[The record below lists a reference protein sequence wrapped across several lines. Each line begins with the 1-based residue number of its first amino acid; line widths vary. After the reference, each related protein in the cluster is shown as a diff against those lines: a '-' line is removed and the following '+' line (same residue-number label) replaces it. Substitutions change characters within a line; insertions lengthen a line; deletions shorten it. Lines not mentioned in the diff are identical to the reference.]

1 MDLSFLLLSLAPFT
15 LRIPIRHLVFHSS
28 SIDTT
33 KHVRIQSSRVIN
45 LLFTHLSHKITIAP
59 HQYAVISDHFSN
71 VINMIYQHRGYKWW
85 FCMFLHCIL
94 YNFLLYQFRCAIMNE
109 LFAQVGRESYFVW
122 RRLLR
127 VTINDVAFRGIACE
141 FPSSTDSLL
150 VSSGAHNRVA
160 PFISHRT
167 FDFNVM

>member
-1 MDLSFLLLSLAPFT
+1 
-15 LRIPIRHLVFHSS
+15 
-28 SIDTT
+28 
-33 KHVRIQSSRVIN
+33 
-45 LLFTHLSHKITIAP
+45 
-59 HQYAVISDHFSN
+59 
-71 VINMIYQHRGYKWW
+71 
-85 FCMFLHCIL
+85 MFLHCIL

-167 FDFNVM
+167 FDCNVM